1 MKTRRLN
8 TQSLILAAVLLVS
21 GVVLSVVAHADTIR
35 LRNGDSIQGTVV
47 SANSKEVRLS
57 DSGGHGFSFA
67 TAEVEAIFFSAP
79 PPPPPPPPTAAPAP
93 PPPMQATLPA
103 GMTITV
109 RLIDAIDVD
118 KTAAGETFRASLDDP
133 IIINGHVVA
142 PRGAPVTLEAAK
154 VVQSGK
160 MSGSDKIT
168 LKLNT
173 IRIKNHEYQVVAS
186 YSEQKGSGE
195 GKKTTRKI
203 VGGAGLGAL
212 IGGLAG
218 GGKGAGIGA
227 LSGAALGTAI
237 SAAGEE
243 HLKVPS
249 ETRLQFE
256 LRSAV
261 NVVY

>member
-1 MKTRRLN
+1 MKTR
-8 TQSLILAAVLLVS
+8 SLILPAVLL
-21 GVVLSVVAHADTIR
+21 GSVVVHADIVR
-35 LRNGDSIQGTVV
+35 FRNGDSIQGTVV

-57 DSGGHGFSFA
+57 DSTGNGFSFA
-67 TAEVEAIFFSAP
+67 TADVEAVFFSAP
-79 PPPPPPPPTAAPAP
+79 PPPPPPPTTAPAP
-93 PPPMQATLPA
+93 PPAMQTSLPA
-103 GMTITV
+103 GLTISV
-109 RLIDAIDVD
+109 RLIDGIDVD

-133 IIINGHVVA
+133 IILNGQVVV
-142 PRGAPVTLEAAK
+142 PRGAPAMLEAAK
-154 VVQSGK
+154 VEQSGK

-173 IRIKNHEYQVVAS
+173 ITIKNREYQVVAS
-186 YSEQKGSGE
+186 YAEQKGSGE
-195 GKKTTRKI
+195 GKKTTKKI

-212 IGGLAG
+212 IGGIAG

-237 SAAGEE
+237 SASGEE

>member
-1 MKTRRLN
+1 MKTQRLNTRRL
-8 TQSLILAAVLLVS
+8 ILPAILLV
-21 GVVLSVVAHADTIR
+21 SVVAHADIIR
-35 LRNGDSIQGTVV
+35 FRNGNSVAGIVV
-47 SANSKEVRLS
+47 SANSKEVRIADLAGNGS
-57 DSGGHGFSFA
+57 SFA
-67 TAEVEAIFFSAP
+67 TADVEAIFFSEP
-79 PPPPPPPPTAAPAP
+79 PPPPPPPPPPAPAPAP

-103 GMTITV
+103 GLTITV

-118 KTAAGETFRASLDDP
+118 KTAAGEMFRASLDDP
-133 IIINGHVVA
+133 IIVNGQVVV
-142 PRGAPVTLEAAK
+142 PRGAPAMLEAAK
-154 VVQSGK
+154 VEQSGK

-173 IRIKNHEYQVVAS
+173 ITIKNREYQVVAS
-186 YSEQKGSGE
+186 YAEQKGSGE
-195 GKKTTRKI
+195 GKKTTKKI

-212 IGGLAG
+212 IGGIAG

-227 LSGAALGTAI
+227 LSGAALGTAV
-237 SAAGEE
+237 SASGEE

-256 LRSAV
+256 LRAAV

>member
-1 MKTRRLN
+1 MKTRRL
-8 TQSLILAAVLLVS
+8 ILPAVLLA
-21 GVVLSVVAHADTIR
+21 SVAVHADIVR
-35 LRNGDSIQGTVV
+35 FRNGDSIQGTVV
-47 SANSKEVRLS
+47 SANPNEVRLN
-57 DSGGHGFSFA
+57 DSTGSGFSFA
-67 TAEVEAIFFSAP
+67 TADVEAVFFSAP
-79 PPPPPPPPTAAPAP
+79 PPPPPPVASAAPAP

-103 GMTITV
+103 GMTVSV

-118 KTAAGETFRASLDDP
+118 RTAAGEMFRASLDDP
-133 IIINGHVVA
+133 IIVNGQVVV
-142 PRGAPVTLEAAK
+142 PRGAPAMIEAAK
-154 VVQSGK
+154 VEQSGK

-173 IRIKNHEYQVVAS
+173 ITVKNREYQVVAS
-186 YSEQKGSGE
+186 YAEQKGSGE

-212 IGGLAG
+212 IGGIAG

-237 SAAGEE
+237 SASGEE
-243 HLKVPS
+243 HLQVPS

-256 LRSAV
+256 LRAAV
-261 NVVY
+261 NVIY

>member
-1 MKTRRLN
+1 MKIRRLM
-8 TQSLILAAVLLVS
+8 LPAVLLVS
-21 GVVLSVVAHADTIR
+21 VLVHADIIR
-35 LRNGDSIQGTVV
+35 FRNGDSIQGTVV
-47 SANSKEVRLS
+47 SANSKQVRLT
-57 DSGGHGFSFA
+57 DSTGNGFSFA
-67 TAEVEAIFFSAP
+67 TADVEAVFFSA
-79 PPPPPPPPTAAPAP
+79 PPPPPTAAPAP

-103 GMTITV
+103 GSSISV

-133 IIINGHVVA
+133 IIINGQVVV
-142 PRGAPVTLEAAK
+142 PRGAPAMLEAAK
-154 VVQSGK
+154 VEQSGK

-173 IRIKNHEYQVVAS
+173 ITIKNREYQVVAS
-186 YSEQKGSGE
+186 YAEQKGSGE
-195 GKKTTRKI
+195 GKKTAKKV

-212 IGGLAG
+212 IGGIAG

-237 SAAGEE
+237 SAGGEE

-256 LRSAV
+256 LRAAV
-261 NVVY
+261 NVIY

>member
-1 MKTRRLN
+1 MKMR
-8 TQSLILAAVLLVS
+8 SLILPAILLVS
-21 GVVLSVVAHADTIR
+21 MVVHADIVR
-35 LRNGDSIQGTVV
+35 FRNGDSIQGTVV
-47 SANSKEVRLS
+47 SANSNEVRIT
-57 DSGGHGFSFA
+57 DPTGNGFSFA
-67 TAEVEAIFFSAP
+67 TTDVEAVFFSAP
-79 PPPPPPPPTAAPAP
+79 PPPPPPPPSAAPAP
-93 PPPMQATLPA
+93 PPPMQATIPA
-103 GMTITV
+103 GMTISV
-109 RLIDAIDVD
+109 RLIDGIDVD
-118 KTAAGETFRASLDDP
+118 KTAAGEMFRASLDDP
-133 IIINGHVVA
+133 IIINGQVVA
-142 PRGAPVTLEAAK
+142 PRGAPAMLEAAK

-173 IRIKNHEYQVVAS
+173 ITIKNREYQVVAS

-195 GKKTTRKI
+195 GKKTAKKV

-212 IGGLAG
+212 IGGIAG

-227 LSGAALGTAI
+227 LSGAALGTAV

>member
-1 MKTRRLN
+1 MKTRRL
-8 TQSLILAAVLLVS
+8 ILPAVLLVS
-21 GVVLSVVAHADTIR
+21 VVVRADIIR
-35 LRNGDSIQGTVV
+35 FRNGDSVQGIVV
-47 SANSKEVRLS
+47 SANSREVRITDLTGNGS
-57 DSGGHGFSFA
+57 SFA
-67 TAEVEAIFFSAP
+67 TEDVEAIFFSEPP

-109 RLIDAIDVD
+109 RLIDGIDVD
-118 KTAAGETFRASLDDP
+118 KTAAGEVFRASLDDP
-133 IIINGHVVA
+133 IIINGQVVV
-142 PRGAPVTLEAAK
+142 PRGAPAMLEAAK
-154 VVQSGK
+154 VQQSGK
-160 MSGSDKIT
+160 LSGSDKIT

-173 IRIKNHEYQVVAS
+173 ITIKNREYQVVAS
-186 YSEQKGSGE
+186 YAEQKGSGE
-195 GKKTTRKI
+195 GKKTTKKV

-212 IGGLAG
+212 IGGIAG

-227 LSGAALGTAI
+227 LSGAALGTAV

-256 LRSAV
+256 LRAAV
-261 NVVY
+261 NVTY

>member
-1 MKTRRLN
+1 MKTQR
-8 TQSLILAAVLLVS
+8 LILPAVLLAS
-21 GVVLSVVAHADTIR
+21 GLLHADIVR
-35 LRNGDSIQGTVV
+35 FRNGDSIQGTVV
-47 SANSKEVRLS
+47 SANSQEVRIT
-57 DSGGHGFSFA
+57 DSTGNGFSFA
-67 TAEVEAIFFSAP
+67 TADVEAVFFSAP
-79 PPPPPPPPTAAPAP
+79 PPPPPPPAAAPAP

-103 GMTITV
+103 GMTISV

-118 KTAAGETFRASLDDP
+118 KTAAGEMFRASLDDP
-133 IIINGHVVA
+133 IIINGAVVV
-142 PRGAPVTLEAAK
+142 PRGAPAMLEAAK
-154 VVQSGK
+154 VQQSGK

-173 IRIKNHEYQVVAS
+173 ITIKNREYQVVAS
-186 YSEQKGSGE
+186 YAEQKGSGE
-195 GKKTTRKI
+195 GKKTTKKI

-212 IGGLAG
+212 IGGIAG

-227 LSGAALGTAI
+227 LSGAALGTVV

-256 LRSAV
+256 LRAAV

>member
-1 MKTRRLN
+1 MKTRRL
-8 TQSLILAAVLLVS
+8 ILPAVLIV
-21 GVVLSVVAHADTIR
+21 GVVAHADIIR
-35 LRNGDSIQGTVV
+35 FRNGDSIQGTVV
-47 SANSKEVRLS
+47 SANSKEVRLT
-57 DSGGHGFSFA
+57 DSTGNGFSFA
-67 TAEVEAIFFSAP
+67 TPDVEAVFFSP
-79 PPPPPPPPTAAPAP
+79 PPLPPPPTAAPAP

-103 GMTITV
+103 GSTISV

-118 KTAAGETFRASLDDP
+118 KTAAGETFRASPDEP
-133 IIINGHVVA
+133 IIPNGQVVV
-142 PRGAPVTLEAAK
+142 PRGAPAMLEAAK
-154 VVQSGK
+154 VEQSGK

-173 IRIKNHEYQVVAS
+173 ITIKNREYQVVAS
-186 YSEQKGSGE
+186 YAEQKGSGE
-195 GKKTTRKI
+195 GKKTAKKV

-212 IGGLAG
+212 IGGIAG

-227 LSGAALGTAI
+227 LSGAALGTVV

-256 LRSAV
+256 LRAAV

>member
-1 MKTRRLN
+1 MKIRRL
-8 TQSLILAAVLLVS
+8 ILPAVLLVS
-21 GVVLSVVAHADTIR
+21 VLVHADIIR
-35 LRNGDSIQGTVV
+35 FRNGDSIQGTVV
-47 SANSKEVRLS
+47 SANSKQVRLT
-57 DSGGHGFSFA
+57 DSTGNGFSFA
-67 TAEVEAIFFSAP
+67 TADVEAVFFSA
-79 PPPPPPPPTAAPAP
+79 PPPPPTAAPAP

-103 GMTITV
+103 GSSISV

-133 IIINGHVVA
+133 IIINGQVVV
-142 PRGAPVTLEAAK
+142 PRGAPAMLEAAK
-154 VVQSGK
+154 VEQSGK

-173 IRIKNHEYQVVAS
+173 ITIKNREYQVVAS
-186 YSEQKGSGE
+186 YAEQKGSGE
-195 GKKTTRKI
+195 GKKTAKKV

-212 IGGLAG
+212 IGGIAG

-237 SAAGEE
+237 SAGGEE

-256 LRSAV
+256 LRAAV
-261 NVVY
+261 NVIY

>member
-1 MKTRRLN
+1 MKTR
-8 TQSLILAAVLLVS
+8 SLILPAILLVS
-21 GVVLSVVAHADTIR
+21 VVVHADIVR
-35 LRNGDSIQGTVV
+35 FRNGDSIQGTVV
-47 SANSKEVRLS
+47 SANSNEVRIT
-57 DSGGHGFSFA
+57 DPTGNGFSFA
-67 TAEVEAIFFSAP
+67 TVDVEAVFFSAP
-79 PPPPPPPPTAAPAP
+79 PPPPPPPPTTAPAP
-93 PPPMQATLPA
+93 PPPMQATIPA

-109 RLIDAIDVD
+109 RLIDGIDVD
-118 KTAAGETFRASLDDP
+118 KTAAGEMFRASLDDP
-133 IIINGHVVA
+133 IIINGQVVA
-142 PRGAPVTLEAAK
+142 PRGAPAMLEAAK

-173 IRIKNHEYQVVAS
+173 ITIKNREYQVVAS

-195 GKKTTRKI
+195 GKKTAKKV

-227 LSGAALGTAI
+227 LSGAALGTAV

>member
-1 MKTRRLN
+1 MKARRL
-8 TQSLILAAVLLVS
+8 ILPAVLLVS
-21 GVVLSVVAHADTIR
+21 GLVHADIIR
-35 LRNGDSIQGTVV
+35 FRNGDSITGTVV
-47 SANSKEVRLS
+47 SANSKEVRLT
-57 DSGGHGFSFA
+57 DSRGNGFSFA
-67 TAEVEAIFFSAP
+67 TADVEAVFFSAP
-79 PPPPPPPPTAAPAP
+79 PPPPPPPPTTAPAP

-103 GMTITV
+103 GMTVSV
-109 RLIDAIDVD
+109 RLIDGIDVD
-118 KTAAGETFRASLDDP
+118 RTAAGEMFRASLDDP
-133 IIINGHVVA
+133 IIINGQVVV
-142 PRGAPVTLEAAK
+142 PRGAPAMLEAAK

-173 IRIKNHEYQVVAS
+173 ITIKNREYQVVAS

-195 GKKTTRKI
+195 GKKTAKKV

-212 IGGLAG
+212 IGGIAG

-227 LSGAALGTAI
+227 LSGAALGTAV

-256 LRSAV
+256 LRAAV